1 MKYLIIS
8 LLFVCTSGWTQTKKK
23 AAPPKPAA
31 TKTTVATA
39 KPSAVVKATTAAEWD
54 ELDKT
59 FIAFFK
65 ALESQNKPSFNAIS
79 LKMVDCAECPASGE
93 AGDVMHF
100 VPAEVFYITVA
111 SDFKK
116 SPVYK
121 ALIKRGYAFNSMIL
135 KDFKPA
141 FLPKDASADLK
152 VYEVWVQT
160 YKPDEICK
168 GHKGTSHAF
177 QFVKVNGVFK
187 FFGLTY
193 Q

>member
-1 MKYLIIS
+1 MKYFIIS
-8 LLFVCTSGWTQTKKK
+8 FIFICTTGWAQKKTASKNTK
-23 AAPPKPAA
+23 AATASKPAA
-31 TKTTVATA
+31 VKQ
-39 KPSAVVKATTAAEWD
+39 SASEWD

-59 FIAFFK
+59 FISFFK
-65 ALESQNKPSFNAIS
+65 ALETQDKQTFSSIT

-93 AGDVMHF
+93 ADDVTHF
-100 VPAEVFYITVA
+100 VASEIFYITVA

-121 ALIKRGYAFNSMIL
+121 ALIKRGYAFSSMVL

-141 FLPKDASADLK
+141 FLPKDAPRDLK

-160 YKPDEICK
+160 YKPDEISK

>member
-8 LLFVCTSGWTQTKKK
+8 LLFVCTSGWAQTKKK
-23 AAPPKPAA
+23 TVKAKPAA
-31 TKTTVATA
+31 TAKSTAPQKSAAT
-39 KPSAVVKATTAAEWD
+39 STAAEWD

-65 ALESQNKPSFNAIS
+65 ALETQNKQSFLSMS

-93 AGDVMHF
+93 ADDVTHF
-100 VPAEVFYITVA
+100 VAPEIFYITVA

-121 ALIKRGYAFNSMIL
+121 ALIKRGYAFSSMEL

-141 FLPKDASADLK
+141 FLPKDGPKDLK

-160 YKPDEICK
+160 YKPDEVSK

-187 FFGLTY
+187 FFGLTS

>member
-1 MKYLIIS
+1 MKYLFIS
-8 LLFVCTSGWTQTKKK
+8 LIFVCTSGWAQTKKK
-23 AAPPKPAA
+23 K
-31 TKTTVATA
+31 ATA
-39 KPSAVVKATTAAEWD
+39 KPASTASKPAAQKTATEWD

-59 FIAFFK
+59 FVAFFK
-65 ALESQNKPSFNAIS
+65 ALENQDKQAYTAIS

-93 AGDVMHF
+93 ADDVTHF
-100 VPAEVFYITVA
+100 VASEIFYITVA

-121 ALIKRGYAFNSMIL
+121 AINKRGYAFSTMVL
-135 KDFKPA
+135 KDFKPS
-141 FLPKDASADLK
+141 FLPKDAPKDLK

-160 YKPDEICK
+160 YKPDEVSK

-187 FFGLTY
+187 FFGLTS

>member
-8 LLFVCTSGWTQTKKK
+8 LLFVCTSGWSQTKKK
-23 AAPPKPAA
+23 TAPAKPVATKPVVSPAKPAA
-31 TKTTVATA
+31 VI
-39 KPSAVVKATTAAEWD
+39 KATTAAEWD

-59 FIAFFK
+59 FVAFFK
-65 ALESQNKPSFNAIS
+65 ALESQNKQSFSSIS
-79 LKMVDCAECPASGE
+79 LKQVDCAECPASGE
-93 AGDVMHF
+93 AGDVTHF
-100 VPAEVFYITVA
+100 VPNEIFYITVA

-121 ALIKRGYAFNSMIL
+121 AVTKRGYAFNSMIL
-135 KDFKPA
+135 KDFKPE
-141 FLPKDASADLK
+141 FLPKDAPEDLK

-160 YKPDEICK
+160 YKPDELSK

-177 QFVKVNGVFK
+177 QFVKVNGVFR
-187 FFGLTY
+187 FFGLTS